1 MPDQLPRSRQIVRA
15 NALYFPLLHSVLA
28 KVPHAR
34 LEGFLDGDGRMGLRD
49 ADESDVF
56 GAPPNAI
63 CSGRDSFLYPKKI
76 FFGYRKESRPL
87 QIALGGAPKT
97 SLSSASLR
105 PIRPSPSRK
114 PSRRACGTLARTE
127 CRSGK

>member
-1 MPDQLPRSRQIVRA
+1 MPDQMPRSSPIVRA
-15 NALYFPLLHSVLA
+15 NALYFPLLHTVLA

-76 FFGYRKESRPL
+76 FFNGRLRHGSRSEEHTSEL
-87 QIALGGAPKT
+87 QSLAYLVCRLLLEKKKPGSIAVRRCKG
-97 SLSSASLR
+97 
-105 PIRPSPSRK
+105 SR
-114 PSRRACGTLARTE
+114 
-127 CRSGK
+127 

>member
-1 MPDQLPRSRQIVRA
+1 MPDQMPRSSQIVRA
-15 NALYFPLLHSVLA
+15 NALYFPLLHTVLA

-63 CSGRDSFLYPKKI
+63 CSGRDSFLYHSQDRKSTRLNSSHVKISYAVFCLKK
-76 FFGYRKESRPL
+76 KKKKKNKRPL
-87 QIALGGAPKT
+87 VAY
-97 SLSSASLR
+97 
-105 PIRPSPSRK
+105 
-114 PSRRACGTLARTE
+114 
-127 CRSGK
+127 

>member
-1 MPDQLPRSRQIVRA
+1 MPDQMPRSSQIVRA
-15 NALYFPLLHSVLA
+15 NALYFPLLHTVLA

-63 CSGRDSFLYPKKI
+63 CSGRDSVLYTTKI
-76 FFGYRKESRPL
+76 FVNGRLRHGSQSTVYSGRQE
-87 QIALGGAPKT
+87 GGK
-97 SLSSASLR
+97 
-105 PIRPSPSRK
+105 
-114 PSRRACGTLARTE
+114 RRITTDR
-127 CRSGK
+127 